1 MPLVDLSEHDSTGV
15 LHLQERV
22 AAMKLYTRSGDDGTT
37 LLFAGG
43 RVAKTHLRVAACG
56 TLDEL
61 NAQLGLARSLGARDD
76 ECLAQLQSLLLRA
89 GADLATPQGARSGRV
104 TRVDAEIVAWLEAE
118 IDRLDDELPPL
129 TAFILPGGTPA
140 AAALHL
146 ARTVC
151 RRAERL
157 VVALQ
162 AEEAIGPQL
171 LPCLNRLSDLL
182 FALARHEN
190 HLAGRADETWDS

>member
-1 MPLVDLSEHDSTGV
+1 
-15 LHLQERV
+15 
-22 AAMKLYTRSGDDGTT
+22 MKLYTRSGDDGTT
-37 LLFAGG
+37 QLFAGG
-43 RVAKTHLRVAACG
+43 RVPKTHLRVAACG

-61 NAQLGLARSLGARDD
+61 NAQLGLARSLGARNED
-76 ECLAQLQSLLLRA
+76 CLARLQSLLLRV
-89 GADLATPQGARSGRV
+89 GADLATPLQARSDHV
-104 TRVDAEIVAWLEAE
+104 TRIDAAVVDWLETE
-118 IDRLDDELPPL
+118 IDRFDGQLPPL
-129 TAFILPGGTPA
+129 TVFILPGGTPP
-140 AAALHL
+140 AAALHV

-162 AEEAIGPQL
+162 AGEDPGPQL

-190 HLAGRADETWDS
+190 HLADRGDDPWLP

>member
-1 MPLVDLSEHDSTGV
+1 
-15 LHLQERV
+15 
-22 AAMKLYTRSGDDGTT
+22 MKLYTRRGDDGSTM
-37 LLFAGG
+37 LFAGG

-61 NAQLGLARSLGARDD
+61 NAQLGLARSLGARNDD
-76 ECLAQLQSLLLRA
+76 CLARLQSLLLRA
-89 GADLATPQGARSGRV
+89 GADLATPPDAKGAQVLRI
-104 TRVDAEIVAWLEAE
+104 DAEDVRRLEAE
-118 IDRLDDELPPL
+118 IDRLDEDLPPL
-129 TAFILPGGTPA
+129 TVFILPGGTPPA
-140 AAALHL
+140 AVLQV

-157 VVALQ
+157 VVALREQ
-162 AEEAIGPQL
+162 ENIGTQL

-190 HLAGRADETWDS
+190 HLAGRADEPWSP

>member
-1 MPLVDLSEHDSTGV
+1 
-15 LHLQERV
+15 
-22 AAMKLYTRSGDDGTT
+22 MKLYTRSGDDGTT

-43 RVAKTHLRVAACG
+43 RVSKTHLRVAACG

-61 NAQLGLARSLGARDD
+61 NAQLGLARSLGAANDD
-76 ECLAQLQSLLLRA
+76 CLAQLQSLLLRA
-89 GADLATPQGARSGRV
+89 GADLATPPDARSAHVSRI
-104 TRVDAEIVAWLEAE
+104 DAEVVAWLEAE
-118 IDRLDDELPPL
+118 IDRVDAALPPL
-129 TAFILPGGTPA
+129 TVFVLPGGAPP
-140 AAALHL
+140 AAALHV

-162 AEEAIGPQL
+162 EVEDVGPQL

-190 HLAGRADETWDS
+190 QLAGRADEPWSP